1 MTGLAAALAEYGL
14 LARGGLVFVEDETA
28 PSGPSGRPA
37 RSVVLIGHGGGSIWP
52 HFSAWLAEQRE
63 LLDAPLDCWSRHVL
77 DPVAARFGAR
87 AAYPFEKPWLPFQQ
101 WAMRAE
107 GLKPSP
113 LGILMHPDF
122 GLWHAYRGALL
133 FEDEV
138 ELEAPANPIHL
149 CDTCAG
155 KPCMSVCPAQAVSDG
170 AMDIGRCHDWLRTEA
185 GQACRGKGC
194 LARAACPHDRFR
206 YPAEQAAFHMAAH
219 LRGLK
224 VRSESC

>member
-1 MTGLAAALAEYGL
+1 MTRLAAALAEHGMIP
-14 LARGGLVFVEDETA
+14 RGGFVFVEDETA
-28 PSGPSGRPA
+28 PPGPSGRPA

-63 LLDAPLDCWSRHVL
+63 LLADPLDCWSRHVL

-133 FEDEV
+133 FEDEIDI
-138 ELEAPANPIHL
+138 EAPANPIHL
-149 CDTCAG
+149 CDTCVG
-155 KPCMSVCPAQAVSDG
+155 KPCMNVCPAQAVSG
-170 AMDIGRCHDWLRTEA
+170 EGMDIGRCHGWLRTEA
-185 GQACRGKGC
+185 GQACRAAGC

-206 YPAEQAAFHMAAH
+206 YSPAQTAFHMAAH
-219 LRGLK
+219 LRGL
-224 VRSESC
+224 